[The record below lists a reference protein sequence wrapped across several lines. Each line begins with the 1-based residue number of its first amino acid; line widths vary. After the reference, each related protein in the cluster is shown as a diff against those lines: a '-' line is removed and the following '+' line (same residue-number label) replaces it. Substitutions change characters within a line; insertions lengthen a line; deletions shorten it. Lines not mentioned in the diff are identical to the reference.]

1 MGFRNIQQI
10 TALAKCGKLNNAR
23 GTITSFSADE
33 FSILS
38 AMAIQSADYPLDAD
52 AKKKNLLPRTY
63 MYGWLELAKALGMAL
78 PDSVDNI
85 TIINGEPHDLR
96 KESSAIS
103 RISRIVTKLQAKG
116 LVKCLKNS
124 RYSKHASAVW
134 LLTIGDEDENRECE
148 KYVRFALN
156 LDGKPPDA
164 QPQPNN
170 GMPKHTARTLTP
182 APTAPTPP
190 TGNSTPNE
198 TLLALFKTQTKTM
211 QEAIEHDKIEET
223 TTLVQEET
231 EEEMYDKPISPEI
244 EQFKR
249 EHEGLTPRQYFVK
262 YGHNAPDIHKEPQ
275 QQEHKT
281 WYNKN

>member
-85 TIINGEPHDLR
+85 IIINGEPHDLR

-148 KYVRFALN
+148 KYVRYALN
-156 LDGKPPDA
+156 LDNKPPDA

-170 GMPKHTARTLTP
+170 GMPKHTARTVT
-182 APTAPTPP
+182 PTAPTAP

-211 QEAIEHDKIEET
+211 QQAIEHDKIEEET
-223 TTLVQEET
+223 TPLQEET
-231 EEEMYDKPISPEI
+231 EDEMYGKPINPEI

-249 EHEGLTPRQYFVK
+249 KHEGLTPRQYFVK
-262 YGHNAPDIHKEPQ
+262 YGHNAPDTRKETQ
-275 QQEHKT
+275 QQNHET
-281 WYNKN
+281 CYNRN

>member
-1 MGFRNIQQI
+1 
-10 TALAKCGKLNNAR
+10 
-23 GTITSFSADE
+23 
-33 FSILS
+33 
-38 AMAIQSADYPLDAD
+38 MAIQSADYPLDAD

-63 MYGWLELAKALGMAL
+63 MYGWLELAKALGMVL

-134 LLTIGDEDENRECE
+134 LLTIGDEGENRECE

-170 GMPKHTARTLTP
+170 GMPKHTARTVT
-182 APTAPTPP
+182 PTAPTAP

-211 QEAIEHDKIEET
+211 QQAIEHDKIEEET
-223 TTLVQEET
+223 TPLQEET
-231 EEEMYDKPISPEI
+231 EDEMYGKPINPEI

-249 EHEGLTPRQYFVK
+249 KHEGLTPRQYFVK
-262 YGHNAPDIHKEPQ
+262 YGHNAPDTRKETQ
-275 QQEHKT
+275 QQNHET
-281 WYNKN
+281 CYNRNW

>member
-63 MYGWLELAKALGMAL
+63 MYGWLELAKALGMVL

-148 KYVRFALN
+148 KYVRFMLN

-170 GMPKHTARTLTP
+170 GMPKHTARTVT
-182 APTAPTPP
+182 PTAPTAP

-198 TLLALFKTQTKTM
+198 ALLALFKTQTKTM
-211 QEAIEHDKIEET
+211 QQAIEHDKIEEET
-223 TTLVQEET
+223 TPLQEEI
-231 EEEMYDKPISPEI
+231 EDEMYGKQINPEI
-244 EQFKR
+244 EKFKR
-249 EHEGLTPRQYFVK
+249 EHDGLTPRQYFVK

>member
-52 AKKKNLLPRTY
+52 AKKKNLLPRIY
-63 MYGWLELAKALGMAL
+63 MYGWLELAKALGMVL

-134 LLTIGDEDENRECE
+134 LLTIGDEGENRECE

-170 GMPKHTARTLTP
+170 GMPKHTARTVT
-182 APTAPTPP
+182 PTAPTPP

-211 QEAIEHDKIEET
+211 QEAIEHDKIEEET
-223 TTLVQEET
+223 TPLQEEI
-231 EEEMYDKPISPEI
+231 EDEMYGKPINSEI

-262 YGHNAPDIHKEPQ
+262 YGHNAPDTRKETQ
-275 QQEHKT
+275 QQNHET
-281 WYNKN
+281 

>member
-134 LLTIGDEDENRECE
+134 LLTIGDEGENRECE

-170 GMPKHTARTLTP
+170 GMPKHTARTVT
-182 APTAPTPP
+182 PTAPTPP

-262 YGHNAPDIHKEPQ
+262 YGHNAPDTRKETQ

-281 WYNKN
+281 WYNRN

>member
-38 AMAIQSADYPLDAD
+38 AMAIQSADYPLDVD

-63 MYGWLELAKALGMAL
+63 MYGWLELAKALGMVL

-148 KYVRFALN
+148 KYVRYALN

-170 GMPKHTARTLTP
+170 GMPKHTARTVTP
-182 APTAPTPP
+182 TTPTPP

-198 TLLALFKTQTKTM
+198 ALLALFKTQTKTM
-211 QEAIEHDKIEET
+211 QQAIEHDKIEEQT
-223 TTLVQEET
+223 TPTQEET

>member
-63 MYGWLELAKALGMAL
+63 MYGWLELAKALGMVL

-148 KYVRFALN
+148 KYVRYALN
-156 LDGKPPDA
+156 LDNKPPDA

-170 GMPKHTARTLTP
+170 GMPKHTARTVT
-182 APTAPTPP
+182 PTAPTAP

-211 QEAIEHDKIEET
+211 QQAIEHDKIEEET
-223 TTLVQEET
+223 TPLQEET
-231 EEEMYDKPISPEI
+231 EDEMYGKPINPEI

-262 YGHNAPDIHKEPQ
+262 YGHNAPDTRKETQ
-275 QQEHKT
+275 QQNHET
-281 WYNKN
+281 CYNRN

>member
-23 GTITSFSADE
+23 GTTTSFSADE

-63 MYGWLELAKALGMAL
+63 MYGWLELAKALGMVL

-170 GMPKHTARTLTP
+170 GMPKHTARTVT
-182 APTAPTPP
+182 PTAPTPP

-211 QEAIEHDKIEET
+211 QEAIEHDKIEEET
-223 TTLVQEET
+223 TPLEEET
-231 EEEMYDKPISPEI
+231 EDEMYGKQINPEI

-249 EHEGLTPRQYFVK
+249 EHEGLTPFQYRLK
-262 YGHNAPDIHKEPQ
+262 YGHNAPDVPTKPQ
-275 QQEHKT
+275 SEAHDA

>member
-38 AMAIQSADYPLDAD
+38 AMAIQSADYPLDVD

-63 MYGWLELAKALGMAL
+63 MYGWLELAKALGMVL

-148 KYVRFALN
+148 KYVRYALN

-170 GMPKHTARTLTP
+170 GMPKHTARTVTP
-182 APTAPTPP
+182 TTPTPP

-198 TLLALFKTQTKTM
+198 ALLALFKTQTKTM

-231 EEEMYDKPISPEI
+231 EEEMYDKTINPEI

>member
-63 MYGWLELAKALGMAL
+63 MYGWLELAKALGMVL

-134 LLTIGDEDENRECE
+134 LLTIGDEGENRECE

-170 GMPKHTARTLTP
+170 GMPKHTARTVT
-182 APTAPTPP
+182 PTAPTAP

-211 QEAIEHDKIEET
+211 QEAIKHDKIEEET
-223 TTLVQEET
+223 TPIQEET

>member
-63 MYGWLELAKALGMAL
+63 MYGWLELAKALGMVL

-134 LLTIGDEDENRECE
+134 LLTIGDEGENRECE

-170 GMPKHTARTLTP
+170 GMPKHTARTVTP
-182 APTAPTPP
+182 TTPTAP

-211 QEAIEHDKIEET
+211 QEAIEHDKIEEET
-223 TTLVQEET
+223 TPIQEET

>member
-38 AMAIQSADYPLDAD
+38 AMAIQSADYPLDVD

-63 MYGWLELAKALGMAL
+63 MYGWLELAKALGMVL

-148 KYVRFALN
+148 KYVRYALN

-170 GMPKHTARTLTP
+170 GMPKHTARTVTP
-182 APTAPTPP
+182 TTPTPP

-198 TLLALFKTQTKTM
+198 ALLALFKTQTKTM
-211 QEAIEHDKIEET
+211 QQAIEHDKIEEDT
-223 TTLVQEET
+223 TPLQEEI
-231 EEEMYDKPISPEI
+231 EDEMYGKPINSEI

-262 YGHNAPDIHKEPQ
+262 YGHNAPDTRKETQ
-275 QQEHKT
+275 QQNHET
-281 WYNKN
+281 

>member
-23 GTITSFSADE
+23 GTITSFSANE

-63 MYGWLELAKALGMAL
+63 MYGWLELAKALGMVL

-170 GMPKHTARTLTP
+170 GMPKHTARTVT
-182 APTAPTPP
+182 PTAPTPP

>member
-134 LLTIGDEDENRECE
+134 LLTIGDEGENRECE
-148 KYVRFALN
+148 KYVRYALN

-170 GMPKHTARTLTP
+170 GMPKHTARTVTP
-182 APTAPTPP
+182 TTPTPP

-211 QEAIEHDKIEET
+211 QQAIEHDKIEEET
-223 TTLVQEET
+223 TPLEEET
-231 EEEMYDKPISPEI
+231 EDEMYDKPISPEI

>member
-124 RYSKHASAVW
+124 RYSRHASAVW

-156 LDGKPPDA
+156 LDNKPPDA

-170 GMPKHTARTLTP
+170 SMPKHTARTVTP
-182 APTAPTPP
+182 TTPTPP
-190 TGNSTPNE
+190 TGDSTPNE

-211 QEAIEHDKIEET
+211 QEAIEHDKIEEET

-231 EEEMYDKPISPEI
+231 EEEMYDKPIDPAI
-244 EQFKR
+244 EKFKR
-249 EHEGLTPRQYFVK
+249 EHDGLTPRQYFVK
-262 YGHNAPDIHKEPQ
+262 YGHNAPDVQKQAHDA
-275 QQEHKT
+275 
-281 WYNKN
+281 WYNKQ

>member
-63 MYGWLELAKALGMAL
+63 MYGWLELAKALGMVL

-134 LLTIGDEDENRECE
+134 LLTIGDEGENRECE

-170 GMPKHTARTLTP
+170 GMPKHTARTVT
-182 APTAPTPP
+182 PTAPTPP

-223 TTLVQEET
+223 TTLVQDCLLYT
-231 EEEMYDKPISPEI
+231 SPS
-244 EQFKR
+244 
-249 EHEGLTPRQYFVK
+249 PR
-262 YGHNAPDIHKEPQ
+262 D
-275 QQEHKT
+275 
-281 WYNKN
+281 

>member
-63 MYGWLELAKALGMAL
+63 MYGWLELAKALGMVL

-134 LLTIGDEDENRECE
+134 LLTIGDEGENRECE

-170 GMPKHTARTLTP
+170 GMPKHTARTVT
-182 APTAPTPP
+182 PTAPTPP

-211 QEAIEHDKIEET
+211 QEAIKHDKIEET
-223 TTLVQEET
+223 TTPIQEET

>member
-63 MYGWLELAKALGMAL
+63 MYGWLELAKALGMVL

-148 KYVRFALN
+148 KYVRFVLN

-170 GMPKHTARTLTP
+170 GMPKHTARTVTP
-182 APTAPTPP
+182 TTPPPP

-198 TLLALFKTQTKTM
+198 AILAVFATPTKTM
-211 QEAIEHDKIEET
+211 QEAIEHDKIEEQ
-223 TTLVQEET
+223 TTLIQEET
-231 EEEMYDKPISPEI
+231 EEEMYGKQINEEI
-244 EQFKR
+244 EKFKR
-249 EHEGLTPRQYFVK
+249 EHDGLTPRQYFVK
-262 YGHNAPDIHKEPQ
+262 YGHNAPDVPTKPQ
-275 QQEHKT
+275 SEEHDA
-281 WYNKN
+281 WYNRD

>member
-23 GTITSFSADE
+23 GTITSFSANE

-148 KYVRFALN
+148 KYVRYALN
-156 LDGKPPDA
+156 LDNKPPDA

-170 GMPKHTARTLTP
+170 GMPKHTARTVT
-182 APTAPTPP
+182 PTAPTPP

-211 QEAIEHDKIEET
+211 QQAIEHDKIEEET
-223 TTLVQEET
+223 TPLQEEI
-231 EEEMYDKPISPEI
+231 EDEMYGKPINSEI

-262 YGHNAPDIHKEPQ
+262 YGHNAPDTRKETQ
-275 QQEHKT
+275 QQNHET
-281 WYNKN
+281 

>member
-63 MYGWLELAKALGMAL
+63 MYGWLELAKALGMVL

-148 KYVRFALN
+148 KYVRFMLN

-170 GMPKHTARTLTP
+170 GMPKHTARTVTP
-182 APTAPTPP
+182 TTPTPP

-211 QEAIEHDKIEET
+211 QEAIEHDKIEEE

-231 EEEMYDKPISPEI
+231 EEEMYGKQINPEI

-262 YGHNAPDIHKEPQ
+262 YGHNAPDTRKETQ
-275 QQEHKT
+275 QQNHET
-281 WYNKN
+281 

>member
-63 MYGWLELAKALGMAL
+63 MYGWLELAKALGMVL

-148 KYVRFALN
+148 KYVRYALN
-156 LDGKPPDA
+156 LDNKPPDA

-170 GMPKHTARTLTP
+170 GMPKHTARTVT
-182 APTAPTPP
+182 PTAPTAP

-211 QEAIEHDKIEET
+211 QQAIEHDKIEEE

-231 EEEMYDKPISPEI
+231 EDEMYGKPINPEI

-262 YGHNAPDIHKEPQ
+262 YGHNAPDTRKETQ
-275 QQEHKT
+275 QQNHET
-281 WYNKN
+281 

>member
-148 KYVRFALN
+148 KYVRYALN
-156 LDGKPPDA
+156 LDNKPPDA

-170 GMPKHTARTLTP
+170 GMPKHTARTVT
-182 APTAPTPP
+182 PTAPTAP

-211 QEAIEHDKIEET
+211 QQAIEHDKIEEET
-223 TTLVQEET
+223 TPLQEEI
-231 EEEMYDKPISPEI
+231 EDEMYGKPINSEI

-249 EHEGLTPRQYFVK
+249 EHDGLTPRQYFVK
-262 YGHNAPDIHKEPQ
+262 YGHNAPDVQKQ
-275 QQEHKT
+275 ARDA
-281 WYNKN
+281 WYNKQ

>member
-156 LDGKPPDA
+156 LDNKPPDA

-170 GMPKHTARTLTP
+170 SMPKHTARTVTP
-182 APTAPTPP
+182 TTPTPP
-190 TGNSTPNE
+190 TGDSTPNE

-211 QEAIEHDKIEET
+211 QEAIEHDKIEEET

-231 EEEMYDKPISPEI
+231 EEEMYDKPIDPAI
-244 EQFKR
+244 EKFKR
-249 EHEGLTPRQYFVK
+249 EHDGLTPRQYFVK
-262 YGHNAPDIHKEPQ
+262 YGHNAPDVQKQAHDA
-275 QQEHKT
+275 
-281 WYNKN
+281 WYNKQ

>member
-63 MYGWLELAKALGMAL
+63 MYGWLELAKALGMVL

-148 KYVRFALN
+148 KYVRYALN
-156 LDGKPPDA
+156 LDNKPPDA

-170 GMPKHTARTLTP
+170 GMPKHTARTVT
-182 APTAPTPP
+182 PTAPTAP

-223 TTLVQEET
+223 TTPIQEET
-231 EEEMYDKPISPEI
+231 EEEMYGKQINPEI

-249 EHEGLTPRQYFVK
+249 EHDGLTPRQYFVK

>member
-134 LLTIGDEDENRECE
+134 LLTIGDEGENRECE

-170 GMPKHTARTLTP
+170 GMPKHTARTVT
-182 APTAPTPP
+182 PTAPTPP

-211 QEAIEHDKIEET
+211 QEAIKHDKIEET
-223 TTLVQEET
+223 TTPIQEET

>member
-148 KYVRFALN
+148 KCVRFALN
-156 LDGKPPDA
+156 LDNKPPDA

-170 GMPKHTARTLTP
+170 SMPKHTARTVTP
-182 APTAPTPP
+182 TTPTPP
-190 TGNSTPNE
+190 TGDSTPNE

-211 QEAIEHDKIEET
+211 QEAIEHDKIEEET

-231 EEEMYDKPISPEI
+231 EEEMYDKPIDPAI
-244 EQFKR
+244 EKFKR
-249 EHEGLTPRQYFVK
+249 EYDGLTPRQYFVK
-262 YGHNAPDIHKEPQ
+262 YGHNAPDVQKQAHDA
-275 QQEHKT
+275 
-281 WYNKN
+281 WYNKQ

>member
-63 MYGWLELAKALGMAL
+63 MYGWLELAKALGMVL

-134 LLTIGDEDENRECE
+134 LLTIGDEGENRECE

-170 GMPKHTARTLTP
+170 GMPKHTARTVT
-182 APTAPTPP
+182 PTAPTPP

-231 EEEMYDKPISPEI
+231 EEEMYDKTINPEI

>member
-156 LDGKPPDA
+156 LDNKPPDA

-170 GMPKHTARTLTP
+170 GMPKHTARTVTP
-182 APTAPTPP
+182 TTPTPP
-190 TGNSTPNE
+190 TENSAPTE

-211 QEAIEHDKIEET
+211 QQAIEHDKIEET
-223 TTLVQEET
+223 TTPVQEET
-231 EEEMYDKPISPEI
+231 EEDMYDKPICPEI

-249 EHEGLTPRQYFVK
+249 EHDGLTPRQYFVK
-262 YGHNAPDIHKEPQ
+262 YGHNAPDVQKQAHDA
-275 QQEHKT
+275 
-281 WYNKN
+281 WYNKQ

>member
-198 TLLALFKTQTKTM
+198 ALLALFKTQTKTM
-211 QEAIEHDKIEET
+211 QQAIEHDKIEEQT
-223 TTLVQEET
+223 TPTQEET